1 MYFTAGGSVGSYD
14 LTYNE
19 PIRELEEM
27 TTKPYNVFGQ
37 AQAEASITENKF
49 IIGSVDSHGH
59 FSIAEN
65 PVIHS
70 TENSAVLETRRLAK
84 LSPGKTFMVLQF
96 ISGARAGG
104 LLEF

>member
-1 MYFTAGGSVGSYD
+1 MYYKSDVSVG
-14 LTYNE
+14 TYEHTHEE
-19 PIRELEEM
+19 PISELKEM
-27 TTKPYNVFGQ
+27 TQPYNVGGQ

-49 IIGSVDSHGH
+49 IIGSVDSQGH

-65 PVIHS
+65 PVIHP
-70 TENSAVLETRRLAK
+70 TEYSAMLETRRLAK

>member
-1 MYFTAGGSVGSYD
+1 MYFKSGGSVGTYE
-14 LTYNE
+14 LTYAE
-19 PIRELEEM
+19 PIQELEEM
-27 TTKPYNVFGQ
+27 TKPYNVGGQ

-49 IIGSVDSHGH
+49 IIGSVDSRGH

-65 PVIHS
+65 PVIHP
-70 TENSAVLETRRLAK
+70 TENSAVLETHRLAK